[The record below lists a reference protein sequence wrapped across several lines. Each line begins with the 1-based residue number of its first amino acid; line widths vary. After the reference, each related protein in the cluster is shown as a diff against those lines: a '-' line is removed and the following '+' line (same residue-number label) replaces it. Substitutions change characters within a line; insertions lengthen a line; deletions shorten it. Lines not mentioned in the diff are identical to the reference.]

1 MERTL
6 TLICETWGRV
16 GSFHC
21 KKLNRDGKR
30 FGFVRYG
37 NRADELR
44 ALERL
49 NGCFAYGYRLTTK
62 MANQN
67 GRRTDMMHMQKTYA
81 EAEGFKDETKDLII
95 HKGKLMVQ
103 DKSNNMRPESSSKSS
118 SEQHQSRQPAN
129 ILGVSNKHIRE
140 NDILGSSLLEQ
151 SLKNIGKQDEVL
163 GEAKNDQE
171 SDIMCETL
179 SKSKGSSW
187 VNVVSLGANGVTEI
201 ISENPEVTQLASL
214 KIVPSKALE
223 HVYNMGLNPN
233 RRENVMEISYTRGK
247 DPSPWLSR
255 GVCIWFVRNKIFN
268 NRELVIS
275 YTAQSTVLVD
285 SGKGSFGDLVE
296 WWVNSMVCATCSYF
310 QTVAGPVHLGV

>member
-1 MERTL
+1 
-6 TLICETWGRV
+6 
-16 GSFHC
+16 
-21 KKLNRDGKR
+21 
-30 FGFVRYG
+30 
-37 NRADELR
+37 
-44 ALERL
+44 
-49 NGCFAYGYRLTTK
+49 

-81 EAEGFKDETKDLII
+81 EAE
-95 HKGKLMVQ
+95 
-103 DKSNNMRPESSSKSS
+103 
-118 SEQHQSRQPAN
+118 
-129 ILGVSNKHIRE
+129 GVSNKHIRE

-233 RRENVMEISYTRGK
+233 RRENVMEISYTR
-247 DPSPWLSR
+247 
-255 GVCIWFVRNKIFN
+255 
-268 NRELVIS
+268 
-275 YTAQSTVLVD
+275 AQSTVLVD